1 MFYGFC
7 RYYIAETESGGS
19 MNDEELINR
28 IRQGD
33 EAAAEELVRRYHPAI
48 LRYCKSRCG
57 SWEMAEDLT
66 QETFLRLF
74 RYLSS
79 YRNEGGRFKAYL
91 FSIAARLCNTECKK
105 PALASLDDAEP
116 LADKADML
124 RRIEDLDQIRSLL
137 ERLPPEQ
144 RETVILRFGDGFSFP
159 EIAKLMDCNKSTA
172 QSRVVYALNAM
183 RKELSH
189 EG

>member
-1 MFYGFC
+1 MV
-7 RYYIAETESGGS
+7 ETESWCP

-33 EAAAEELVRRYHPAI
+33 EAAANELVHRYHPPI

-57 SWEMAEDLT
+57 NWELAEDLT

-74 RYLSS
+74 RYFPS
-79 YRNEGGRFKAYL
+79 YRNEAGRFKAYL

-105 PALASLDDAEP
+105 SVLTSLDDVEQ
-116 LADKADML
+116 LVDKTDML
-124 RRIEDLDQIRSLL
+124 RQVEDMDEIRSLL

-144 RETVILRFGDGFSFP
+144 RETIILRFGDEFSFP
-159 EIAKLMDCNKSTA
+159 EIAKLMDCNMSTA

-189 EG
+189 E